1 MCKWSNQS
9 ENVFLKEKTMII
21 KNPKI
26 WPFPNSKSSV
36 ARNRKAIASRTI
48 VSKNANADV
57 EKGKWV
63 QVQYSNCCI
72 LEINQRQMSISFK
85 KWKQNYLFAN
95 VNEWNFPKTFLS
107 MSQNGM
113 FHKNWCTVFLENHT
127 DIFLLLLF
135 GFQNCLF
142 TLFIRNYYL

>member
-1 MCKWSNQS
+1 MFADKQQFEISYLYIDLVVNTGLENKMCKWSNQS

-57 EKGKWV
+57 EKGK
-63 QVQYSNCCI
+63 
-72 LEINQRQMSISFK
+72 
-85 KWKQNYLFAN
+85 
-95 VNEWNFPKTFLS
+95 
-107 MSQNGM
+107 
-113 FHKNWCTVFLENHT
+113 
-127 DIFLLLLF
+127 
-135 GFQNCLF
+135 
-142 TLFIRNYYL
+142 